1 MESREPEPI
10 QVTAAE
16 LGKLC
21 VSTAY
26 DVKLLKLKD
35 GSGYIVRA
43 FVPIGTGRAPLW
55 VIYGKSIKAIKRI
68 LHKTREVLGSSRIL
82 FIEDYVQDTN
92 LIHDVALWGSNGPI
106 TCNSWTQQTWG
117 RKAHIG
123 YICGDGYR
131 LDDEAEDV
139 LLGVTACLLGPVDA
153 VTGKICDEAKKAF
166 GRC

>member
-1 MESREPEPI
+1 MECMESELT

-26 DVKLLKLKD
+26 DVKLLKLKN

-43 FVPIGTGRAPLW
+43 FIPIGTNRAPLW
-55 VIYGKSIKAIKRI
+55 VIYGKSLKAIKSM
-68 LHKTREVLGSSRIL
+68 LHKTRDVLGSHRIL
-82 FIEDYVQDTN
+82 VIEDYVQDTN
-92 LIHDVALWGSNGPI
+92 LIHDVALWGSNGAI
-106 TCNSWTQQTWG
+106 TCNSWTQETWG

-139 LLGVTACLLGPVDA
+139 LLGITACLLGPVDA
-153 VTGKICDEAKKAF
+153 VTAKICDEAKKAF
-166 GRC
+166 GRR